1 MHYCKILHKKQ
12 GKFYKI
18 QAKLVVS
25 FVSSSKKRL
34 NKTLRG
40 NMTTALERLNQI
52 MEYVGITSVTSFSKG
67 INIKPTNFQS
77 IKKGLQKSFSYDSAY
92 AINRFFPEI
101 NIHWIMTG
109 EGEMLLEKSNT
120 LLRRDVIPEELQKEL
135 DNYGMRLQE
144 VQIKNKIYDDA
155 KFAKILGISE
165 KRYAEMVSRN
175 KLPSMDELVSII
187 NNFNVSAD
195 WLLFGIGNK
204 NDTRNNEQILTIDEL
219 AYLNKIIEKLNQ
231 LF

>member
-1 MHYCKILHKKQ
+1 MSVK
-12 GKFYKI
+12 
-18 QAKLVVS
+18 
-25 FVSSSKKRL
+25 
-34 NKTLRG
+34 
-40 NMTTALERLNQI
+40 ERLEIILKELNNPSLKVFSEFLNI
-52 MEYVGITSVTSFSKG
+52 NVTTFY
-67 INIKPTNFQS
+67 N
-77 IKKGLQKSFSYDSAY
+77 IKKGLQKNFPYEIAK
-92 AINRFFPEI
+92 AICSKYSQFNLD
-101 NIHWIMTG
+101 WIMTG

>member
-1 MHYCKILHKKQ
+1 MS
-12 GKFYKI
+12 
-18 QAKLVVS
+18 AK
-25 FVSSSKKRL
+25 
-34 NKTLRG
+34 
-40 NMTTALERLNQI
+40 ERLEIILKELNNPSLKVFSEFLNI
-52 MEYVGITSVTSFSKG
+52 NVTTFY
-67 INIKPTNFQS
+67 N
-77 IKKGLQKSFSYDSAY
+77 IKKGLQKNFPYEIAK
-92 AINRFFPEI
+92 AICSKYSQFNLD
-101 NIHWIMTG
+101 WIMTG